1 MNMSKLSRRL
11 DIQRIRAEK
20 KLTQKELSSMTG
32 YPQGFISKMERGRV
46 STPES
51 FIEKV
56 RDVLEIADIENYISY
71 IKPSTSDIPEA
82 PEERMPRN
90 SDIGMSDKQMIKRLF
105 DLLEK
110 RDARIDRLER
120 ENDQLHREIAI
131 LRQQTTTKEG

>member
-1 MNMSKLSRRL
+1 MSKLSRRL